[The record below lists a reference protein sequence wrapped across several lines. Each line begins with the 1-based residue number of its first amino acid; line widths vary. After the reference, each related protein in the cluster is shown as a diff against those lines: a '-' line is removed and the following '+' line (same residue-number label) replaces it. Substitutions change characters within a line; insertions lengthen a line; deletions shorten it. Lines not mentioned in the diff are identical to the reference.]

1 MKAMSFDQ
9 LKADTGALAALRTMN
24 VMSALAADKNFMDH
38 FYLSGYEG
46 LCVSLG
52 HEDLTRSIIS
62 TAVPMEGELLVV
74 GSDELCAMWRGVCA
88 SLRIRV
94 SAIDMMAEDIVSAT
108 ETLLKV
114 NPRITHILCT
124 AQAEA
129 LTIMALTGLAHR
141 MGKSVIVDCSAEN
154 MDMAEIEASG
164 VDFAISA
171 ADCAETVS
179 VIVARR
185 SRLVMT
191 EGNARSREHDIYT
204 AWQESLACRTPR
216 MKPMA

>member
-9 LKADTGALAALRTMN
+9 IKVDTEALAALQTMN

-52 HEDLTRSIIS
+52 HEELTRSIIS

-74 GSDELCAMWRGVCA
+74 GGDDHCALWRNVCS

-94 SAIDMMAEDIVSAT
+94 SAIDIDTEDVAAAT

-114 NPRITHILCT
+114 NPRITHVLCST
-124 AQAEA
+124 NSDA
-129 LTIMALTGLAHR
+129 LTIKSLTTLAHR
-141 MGKSVIVDCSAEN
+141 MGKAVIVDCSAEN
-154 MDMAEIEASG
+154 MDMTEIEGSG
-164 VDFAISA
+164 VDFAISV
-171 ADCAETVS
+171 AEGTEPVS

-191 EGNARSREHDIYT
+191 EGNARRREHDIYA
-204 AWQESLACRTPR
+204 AWQESLACRTPK